1 MNNKFCFI
9 YGSFNEN
16 GFRRRSAGSDI
27 DIICQNMD
35 EYEVRRQL
43 KKAFPKSDI
52 DMNTVKI
59 DISKADVKSE
69 DNSEIIRAKMCYWQK
84 CDFFELFNRDK
95 IPYKFDC
102 NENSNNNKNI
112 GAHLRNPDKLAFVAY
127 VNKDVIDAI
136 GTKQDYTK
144 SIEHYGRDNF
154 DKALLGLDTDEKN
167 LFKSLQSN
175 KWKLNTSCQTL
186 LGDFISVVK
195 STKTI
200 NGNNHKM
207 SYDHFLTT
215 CFIN

>member
-69 DNSEIIRAKMCYWQK
+69 DNSEIIRATMCAMCHSLTSIHITQGGNVIFLNCLIEIKYRTNSIVMK
-84 CDFFELFNRDK
+84 TPITTK
-95 IPYKFDC
+95 ILVHIF
-102 NENSNNNKNI
+102 
-112 GAHLRNPDKLAFVAY
+112 
-127 VNKDVIDAI
+127 AI
-136 GTKQDYTK
+136 
-144 SIEHYGRDNF
+144 R
-154 DKALLGLDTDEKN
+154 
-167 LFKSLQSN
+167 
-175 KWKLNTSCQTL
+175 
-186 LGDFISVVK
+186 
-195 STKTI
+195 I
-200 NGNNHKM
+200 N
-207 SYDHFLTT
+207 
-215 CFIN
+215 